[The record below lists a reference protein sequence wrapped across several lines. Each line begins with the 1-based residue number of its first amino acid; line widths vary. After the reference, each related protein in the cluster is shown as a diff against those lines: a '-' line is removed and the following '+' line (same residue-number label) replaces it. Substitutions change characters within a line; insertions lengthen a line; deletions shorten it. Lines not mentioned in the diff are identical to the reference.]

1 MTKKKP
7 TNTAASVRA
16 RLLNVAKQG
25 GEDFHYVLTRYALE
39 RLLVRLARSAHR
51 DAFLLKGAML
61 FRAWSPT
68 LHRPTKDLDLLGNG
82 APDLDRLAAIFR
94 HLCGVQVEDDGV
106 TFDPKG
112 VAAQRIK
119 EDADYEGVRV
129 TMRASIG
136 TAKLDLQIDIGF
148 GDAVTPEATEIDFP
162 TLLGAEPLRIRAY
175 PRETVV
181 AEKVEA
187 MAHLGIANSRMKD
200 FFDVWFLA
208 RTFPFE
214 GRVLSEALRATFG
227 RRGTPIPA
235 LPPVA
240 FTAVFAADA
249 SKTAQWKAFV
259 SRAGVAR
266 DVLLGEAVEVIAGF
280 AWPPLDAAREANTFS
295 GHWAPPGPWRTV

>member
-1 MTKKKP
+1 VTKKKP

-68 LHRPTKDLDLLGNG
+68 LHR
-82 APDLDRLAAIFR
+82 AIFR

-227 RRGTPIPA
+227 RRRTPIPA